1 MNNIA
6 YLSLGSNLGDRMN
19 YLKLAIQALA
29 CHPKINVLAIS
40 SVYETDPVGYTDQGK
55 FLNMAVKI
63 KTSLYA
69 EELLETCLEIEKS
82 LGRVRET
89 KWGPRTI
96 DLDILLYNNENRKTD
111 RLIIPHPRMHERLFV
126 LIPILEIDLF
136 LKIPTIDKPLI
147 DILEQIPNKKGVRLW
162 KQINGEDVY
171 ALFGS

>member
-6 YLSLGSNLGDRMN
+6 YLSLGSNLGDRMH
-19 YLKLAIQALA
+19 YLKNAIQALDSD
-29 CHPKINVLAIS
+29 PNIKVLATS

-63 KTSLYA
+63 ETSLVA
-69 EELLETCLEIEKS
+69 KELLETCLKIEKS
-82 LGRVRET
+82 LGRVREI

-96 DLDILLYNNENRKTD
+96 DLDILLYNNENIETD

-126 LIPILEIDLF
+126 LIPILEIDPF

-147 DILEQIPNKKGVRLW
+147 DLLEQIPDKEGVRLW
-162 KQINGEDVY
+162 KQISGEDVY